1 MINLLFFFFIIIP
14 SAIIHEFAH
23 AWAAFMLGD
32 KTAKYFG
39 RLTINPLAH
48 IDLFGTIL
56 MPLFLFLISGG
67 RFIFAYA
74 KPVPFNPDNL
84 KNQKYGPGIVGA
96 AGPLSNLI
104 VALIFGLMTRF
115 LPISNYSLFLSII
128 VYANVLLM
136 VLNLIPLPPL
146 DGSRILFSLLSSS
159 FRRYEIVLER
169 YAFLLIFLF
178 IFIIFPAIYPII
190 FFIFKLIVSRPFV
203 F

>member
-48 IDLFGTIL
+48 LDLFGTIL